1 MSRPIHDI
9 VEKATSLDSMY
20 RQAVTVV
27 EKCRCKH
34 GFWASAS
41 YYTGQLWLRDLY
53 YSLPGLKILGY
64 LEEVK
69 NQILLTLKK
78 VRKNG
83 VPDYVIPFMQRWA
96 ALFRPRAW
104 VGLFIDSPY
113 RPWAADTPLLLLILI
128 RQMGLEVPNQLA
140 GRLALVEERIEAM
153 RDLETG
159 LIKGC
164 DYRDSLLFHFPLLS
178 NQVDLYVALKLRGK
192 LGEAEE
198 VREKIEKFYF
208 NRRLSYYTDVP
219 GGQRFDVMA
228 HIKLIQS
235 GILSGRDAERVAKH
249 ILGAS
254 TSYGLRNFYPPY
266 SPAELRESWETCLRE
281 FKVSWRLR
289 VVFKGG
295 VERNAR
301 GEYQNS
307 TVWPLVH
314 NLAVE
319 TLAGLGLEREAKKL
333 FMKVP
338 GFHECYDPQTGR
350 PLGSPDQLW
359 SAATWISAYQKL
371 FSP

>member
-1 MSRPIHDI
+1 M
-9 VEKATSLDSMY
+9 EKAKSLDSMY
-20 RQAVTVV
+20 RRAVAVV

-41 YYTGQLWLRDLY
+41 YYSGQLWLRDLY

-96 ALFRPRAW
+96 ALVRPRAW

-113 RPWAADTPLLLLILI
+113 RPWAADTPLLLLILV

-153 RDLETG
+153 RDPETG

-164 DYRDSLLFHFPLLS
+164 DYRDSLLFHLPLLS

-208 NRRLSYYTDVP
+208 NRKLGYYTDVP
-219 GGQRFDVMA
+219 GGRRFDVMA

-249 ILGAS
+249 VLEAS

-307 TVWPLVH
+307 TVWPFVH

-319 TLAGLGLEREAKKL
+319 TLAELGLEREAKKL
-333 FMKVP
+333 LMKVP
-338 GFHECYDPQTGR
+338 GLHECYDPQTGR
-350 PLGSPDQLW
+350 PLGSPNQLW